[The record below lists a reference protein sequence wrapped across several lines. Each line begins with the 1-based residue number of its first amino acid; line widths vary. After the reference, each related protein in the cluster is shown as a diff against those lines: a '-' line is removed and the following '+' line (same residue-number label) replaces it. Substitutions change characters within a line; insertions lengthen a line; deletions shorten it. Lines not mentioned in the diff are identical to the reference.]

1 MKTYKQY
8 RAEGLAAL
16 KGNWSNALVATI
28 LVSIIYCAFYFPYIW
43 FYLNVN
49 EEVAYAD
56 PVSFLKTFLLVI
68 GVLAVGC
75 YLFIYPLYV
84 GYYKAFRN
92 LNAENDG
99 EILRNTFRETFNSWG
114 RNIWGMFLMYLFISL
129 WSLLF
134 IIPGLIKTF
143 SYALT
148 PYILKDYPELSA
160 NQAINLSRKMM
171 KGHKLD
177 YFCLCLTFIG
187 WIILTV
193 FTLGIGLIWLMPYMS
208 STSAAFY
215 LDVKAEYEAKQAL
228 S

>member
-28 LVSIIYCAFYFPYIW
+28 LVAIILIVLYTPYMW
-43 FYLNVN
+43 FTLTVDETLLQTDPTGYLKSFAWSYLVLLIGNV
-49 EEVAYAD
+49 
-56 PVSFLKTFLLVI
+56 
-68 GVLAVGC
+68 
-75 YLFIYPLYV
+75 FISYPIFV
-84 GYYKAFRN
+84 GYCFSFKK
-92 LNAENDG
+92 LQVENDNQ
-99 EILRNTFRETFNSWG
+99 ITANTFKETFNSWG
-114 RNIWGMFLMYLFISL
+114 RNAWGMFLMNMFIFF

-134 IIPGLIKTF
+134 IIPGWIKSF

-177 YFCLCLTFIG
+177 LFCLMLTFIG
-187 WIILTV
+187 WGILCI
-193 FTLGIGLIWLMPYMS
+193 FTFGIGYLWMTPYVT
-208 STSAAFY
+208 STLADFY
-215 LDVKAEYEAKQAL
+215 IDIKAEYETKQAI

>member
-28 LVSIIYCAFYFPYIW
+28 LIFIICFVFYGPYMW
-43 FYLNVN
+43 FYLTATT
-49 EEVAYAD
+49 EVANAD
-56 PVSFLKTFLLVI
+56 PVGFLKTFGVVI

-75 YLFIYPLYV
+75 FLFIYPLYV

-177 YFCLCLTFIG
+177 LFCLGLTFIG
-187 WIILTV
+187 WVILSILT
-193 FTLGIGLIWLMPYMS
+193 FGIGVLWLVPYM
-208 STSAAFY
+208 TSATSVFY
-215 LDVKAEYEAKQAL
+215 LDVKAEYEAKQVI